1 MIFKFI
7 FNVMKRIFKK
17 NLLLKKKLNCNIFI
31 FWKLELVIYD
41 VVKVDVQLSED
52 IWVVKMFNLYLVV
65 SIFLYGGN
73 VVREVLVFGVL
84 FNENI
89 LVVGFIDELCFDFL
103 NYIIDLN
110 ELKIC
115 QYFNLLFYV

>member
-17 NLLLKKKLNCNIFI
+17 NLLLKKKLNCNIYI

-65 SIFLYGGN
+65 SMFLNGGN

>member
-1 MIFKFI
+1 
-7 FNVMKRIFKK
+7 
-17 NLLLKKKLNCNIFI
+17 
-31 FWKLELVIYD
+31 
-41 VVKVDVQLSED
+41 
-52 IWVVKMFNLYLVV
+52 MFNLYLVV

-115 QYFNLLFYV
+115 

>member
-1 MIFKFI
+1 M
-7 FNVMKRIFKK
+7 
-17 NLLLKKKLNCNIFI
+17 
-31 FWKLELVIYD
+31 
-41 VVKVDVQLSED
+41 
-52 IWVVKMFNLYLVV
+52 

-115 QYFNLLFYV
+115 

>member
-65 SIFLYGGN
+65 SMFLNGGN

>member
-1 MIFKFI
+1 
-7 FNVMKRIFKK
+7 
-17 NLLLKKKLNCNIFI
+17 
-31 FWKLELVIYD
+31 
-41 VVKVDVQLSED
+41 
-52 IWVVKMFNLYLVV
+52 MFNLYLVV
-65 SIFLYGGN
+65 SIFLYGRN

-115 QYFNLLFYV
+115 

>member
-1 MIFKFI
+1 
-7 FNVMKRIFKK
+7 
-17 NLLLKKKLNCNIFI
+17 
-31 FWKLELVIYD
+31 
-41 VVKVDVQLSED
+41 
-52 IWVVKMFNLYLVV
+52 MFNLYLVV
-65 SIFLYGGN
+65 SIFLYGGS

-115 QYFNLLFYV
+115 

>member
-65 SIFLYGGN
+65 SMFLNGGN

-115 QYFNLLFYV
+115 QFFNLLFYV